1 MCRKILYFCVF
12 YGAIIY
18 HSQAAKESLKGEQN
32 KIVDDEVKLVQH
44 PDVLHTEKNNLEK
57 PPQKGHILFFHN
69 AGTRSH
75 LIAMTAL
82 VEGLV
87 EQGHLVTSVFYA
99 KSNIKNKNYK
109 EILVEDRYVGT
120 DLVFT

>member
-1 MCRKILYFCVF
+1 MYCKILYFCLF

-18 HSQAAKESLKGEQN
+18 HSLADKESLTVEQN
-32 KIVDDEVKLVQH
+32 KIVNDEVKLVQP
-44 PDVLHTEKNNLEK
+44 PDVLHTEKTSLEK
-57 PPQKGHILFFHN
+57 PPKKGHILFFHN

-75 LIAMTAL
+75 LIAMSAL
-82 VEGLV
+82 LEGLV

-109 EILVEDRYVGT
+109 EILIEDR
-120 DLVFT
+120 

>member
-1 MCRKILYFCVF
+1 
-12 YGAIIY
+12 
-18 HSQAAKESLKGEQN
+18 
-32 KIVDDEVKLVQH
+32 
-44 PDVLHTEKNNLEK
+44 
-57 PPQKGHILFFHN
+57 
-69 AGTRSH
+69 
-75 LIAMTAL
+75 MTAL

-120 DLVFT
+120 DIVFTQGVSNLSIIITLFYGKLK